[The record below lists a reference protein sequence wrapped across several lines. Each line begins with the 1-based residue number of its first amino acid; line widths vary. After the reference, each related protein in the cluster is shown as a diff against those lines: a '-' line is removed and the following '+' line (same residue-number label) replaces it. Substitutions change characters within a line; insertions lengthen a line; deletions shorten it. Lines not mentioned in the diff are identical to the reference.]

1 MQVKKA
7 VHGDN
12 STCFIHSILIM
23 AISVANLSRR
33 LRFEN
38 FPSFFQS
45 RRTNLCQS
53 VLIQTFLYAVNKNV
67 LIETIRQCKLELTAT
82 RLILLII
89 NG

>member
-1 MQVKKA
+1 MSA
-7 VHGDN
+7 SYN
-12 STCFIHSILIM
+12 ILII

-38 FPSFFQS
+38 FPSVLQS

-67 LIETIRQCKLELTAT
+67 LIETIRQCKLKLTAT
-82 RLILLII
+82 RLILLTI